1 MLLSLP
7 GTEAFFTCPATM
19 ICVVG
24 VAWAITYA
32 NRKVWLSSIGLVLAM
47 IQPAIGVPVAI
58 LMLLRGNVTAIAGG
72 LALLAITNGLAIGY
86 IINNGGPPLTDLSY
100 WQAFNYSN
108 YVGALPAAV
117 AADQSPLG
125 LDLLAAI
132 KTWAGSRLS
141 MDLSTILPAAV
152 LAVGG
157 LALWSERAAGQR
169 RGIISRSGM
178 LMALIAILVFAKS
191 IDAMMLLWIPV
202 VGLVIDGVRS
212 EKVFSVGM
220 RFLVGLIL
228 VLPLFNYFAT
238 PFLMERLQIGPAWL
252 GNPSADLYSLRTLLE
267 QWNIPNPAGVEWQ
280 VVSTINVCLI
290 ALATVLILLRMF
302 TSLFFADRHE
312 EVA

>member
-1 MLLSLP
+1 
-7 GTEAFFTCPATM
+7 M

-47 IQPAIGVPVAI
+47 IQPAIGVPIAI

-100 WQAFNYSN
+100 WQAFDYSG
-108 YVGALPAAV
+108 YVNGLPALGAS
-117 AADQSPLG
+117 QSPIG
-125 LDLLAAI
+125 LDLIAGI
-132 KTWAGSRLS
+132 KTWAGN
-141 MDLSTILPAAV
+141 LSTILPAAV

-178 LMALIAILVFAKS
+178 LVALIAILVFAKS

-312 EVA
+312 EAA